1 MTTNNFEEN
10 FGDMQ
15 FADNPDPRCPVV
27 LILDS
32 SSSMFQVR
40 EGQTQSPMES
50 LNTGLDFLM
59 TELYSDPLSRRR
71 ISVSF
76 TVYGSDVRQPT
87 DFAEVD
93 DIVLPDLT
101 QQMGT
106 TSTGKA
112 ICAAL
117 DHLKEYKAKLD
128 KNGIQ
133 KYRPFIILMS
143 DGLSTDDLTEAR
155 ERIKAGDTKEAKEFS
170 FFAVGIDGADM
181 EQLNSL
187 GNRQALPLKNDS
199 FREFF
204 QWLSASTAS
213 VSQSQ
218 PDDEKISI
226 PAPTGWTEL

>member
-15 FADNPDPRCPVV
+15 FADNPYPRCPLVM
-27 LILDS
+27 ILDS

-59 TELYSDPLSRRR
+59 TELYSDPNSRRR

-76 TVYGSDVRQPT
+76 TVYGSEVQEPT
-87 DFAEVD
+87 EFAEVD
-93 DIVLPDLT
+93 NIVLPDLT

-112 ICAAL
+112 ICTAL
-117 DHLKEYKAKLD
+117 DHLAEYKAKLD

-155 ERIKAGDTKEAKEFS
+155 ERIKAGDTPEAKEFS
-170 FFAVGIDGADM
+170 FFAVGIDGADL

-218 PDDEKISI
+218 PEDDKISI